1 MNQATKKYA
10 NYIPIRELA
19 AIESQLSPFTVYDE
33 MREQT
38 PVRYDENRKC
48 WDVFRYEDVQYVL
61 KNPKLFS
68 SQRNRANESMLTTDP
83 PKHKQLRDLVNQA
96 FTPRAIEA
104 LAPRIQEI
112 ADDLLSSHLAKGQ
125 IRMVHDLATPL
136 PVIVIAELIGVPTT
150 DRDKF
155 KEWSDVQVKGARDD
169 SDEAFQELMA
179 EKAKNHEELSN
190 YFTAIMEQ
198 RRVQPEDDLISLL
211 LAAEIDGQKLTDKEI
226 VGFCILLLAAGNET
240 TTNLITNGVRILAEQ
255 PQLQEQLRE
264 HPEMIQTAVEETLR
278 YYPPIVAI
286 GRVAKETVELGGQT
300 IQAGDQVISWVGS
313 ANRDE
318 QKFADADTF
327 VPNRKPNQH
336 MGFGF
341 GIHFCLGAPLARLEG
356 RVVLQTLL
364 NHMEHI
370 QLVPDTTL
378 QPIQSAFVFGV
389 KEYPITFTP
398 RNINE

>member
-38 PVRYDENRKC
+38 PIRYDENRKC

-125 IRMVHDLATPL
+125 IQMVHDLATPL
-136 PVIVIAELIGVPTT
+136 PVIVIAELIGVPTS

-155 KEWSDVQVKGARDD
+155 KEWSDVQVKGAKDD

-179 EKAKNHEELSN
+179 EKAKNHKELSD

-198 RRVQPEDDLISLL
+198 RRIQPEDDLISLL

-255 PQLQEQLRE
+255 PHLQQQLRE

-300 IQAGDQVISWVGS
+300 IAAGDQVISWVGS

-327 VPNRKPNQH
+327 VPDRKPNQH

-389 KEYPITFTP
+389 KEYPVTFTP

>member
-38 PVRYDENRKC
+38 PIRYDENRKC

-125 IRMVHDLATPL
+125 IQMVHDLATPL
-136 PVIVIAELIGVPTT
+136 PVIVIAELIGVPTS

-155 KEWSDVQVKGARDD
+155 KEWSDVQVKGAKDD

-179 EKAKNHEELSN
+179 EKAKNHKELSD

-198 RRVQPEDDLISLL
+198 RRIQPEDDLISLL

-255 PQLQEQLRE
+255 PHLQQQLRE

-300 IQAGDQVISWVGS
+300 IAAGDQVISWVGS

-318 QKFADADTF
+318 QKFADADMF
-327 VPNRKPNQH
+327 VPDRKPNQH

-389 KEYPITFTP
+389 KEYPVTFTP